1 MMSAADDVDLMRRA
15 PHTRHVEFYATCDAR
30 DDTSASPG
38 HGVPAIGRNA
48 KQFAAPVWVE
58 RVQKFNEQVEDHLHR
73 VAIEHRNPKQMDVAK
88 PTLKQN
94 RTENVEERLIT
105 LHA

>member
-48 KQFAAPVWVE
+48 
-58 RVQKFNEQVEDHLHR
+58 
-73 VAIEHRNPKQMDVAK
+73 
-88 PTLKQN
+88 
-94 RTENVEERLIT
+94 
-105 LHA
+105 